1 MMKANR
7 NKLEL
12 AMAKACMSTAE
23 LQKAAEMP
31 RPTLNNVISGKS
43 AKPATIGR
51 IARALGVKG
60 VDDMSVEEYRKAA
73 VDAVQKLSVDVGIP
87 TKLEA
92 LKEEDLQFLAES
104 AHADACAPGNPKDAS
119 VEDLKE
125 LFRKLM

>member
-31 RPTLNNVISGKS
+31 RPTPRPTLNNVISGKS

-51 IARALGVKG
+51 IARALGV
-60 VDDMSVEEYRKAA
+60 
-73 VDAVQKLSVDVGIP
+73 DVTEI
-87 TKLEA
+87 LET
-92 LKEEDLQFLAES
+92 E
-104 AHADACAPGNPKDAS
+104 N
-119 VEDLKE
+119 
-125 LFRKLM
+125 

>member
-51 IARALGVKG
+51 IARALGV
-60 VDDMSVEEYRKAA
+60 
-73 VDAVQKLSVDVGIP
+73 DVTEI
-87 TKLEA
+87 LET
-92 LKEEDLQFLAES
+92 ENQTE
-104 AHADACAPGNPKDAS
+104 APGA
-119 VEDLKE
+119 VA
-125 LFRKLM
+125 